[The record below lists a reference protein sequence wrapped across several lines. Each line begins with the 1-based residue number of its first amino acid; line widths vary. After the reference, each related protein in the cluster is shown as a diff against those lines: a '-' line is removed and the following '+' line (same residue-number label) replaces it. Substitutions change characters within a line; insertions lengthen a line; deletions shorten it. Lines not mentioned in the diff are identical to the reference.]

1 MFSPSAKGKFLL
13 AALILAASQTTAF
26 SQSLQRTVD
35 KLSWRSEP
43 VRVQKVKAN
52 GANVELGKGFKGE
65 KDWLNGL
72 TVSVQN
78 VSNKAI
84 ARIELSLAFPRAED
98 ASPDVST
105 YVVRLIYG
113 LDPSDPGF
121 ASGSALLPSGIAD
134 IKLPQANLP
143 GIKEDLAKLQYPA
156 DVTRVRLTLS
166 SVTFVDGSM
175 WAGDEILYPDPKNP
189 NQKINPRLKDGPTL
203 ERARQLYQQ
212 NAWPNALRALFA
224 HAPAV
229 AFQTATCNSVFTGTN
244 NSSCGDAGL
253 NCTLSINQF
262 NDDPFLFGLRNAK
275 KVLATTRCYKPD
287 STFCTAT
294 LISNFD
300 ALPCGQKQAGTCGG
314 APDYSTYPSTGCQS
328 GFTVIDGGCSRSLQF
343 QNRCAGPSYYDSDSC
358 TCPDGI
364 DTSPIVIDIDGSG
377 FSLTSPFD
385 GATFDVLA
393 DGVSLP
399 LSWTNAASTNSFLV
413 LDRNGNGAIDN
424 GLELFGNLTPQP
436 ASSSPN
442 GFAALAEYDKPANGG
457 NGDGKIDKGDTI
469 FSSLRLWRDANH
481 NGESEPGELRSLG
494 DVIRAIDLNYK
505 EAKKV
510 DDFGNRFRYRAKVY
524 DVRGVQAGRWA
535 WDVFLTVQ

>member
-1 MFSPSAKGKFLL
+1 MTSPSPKGKFLL
-13 AALILAASQTTAF
+13 AALILACQTTVF
-26 SQSLQRTVD
+26 SQSLERTVD
-35 KLSWRSEP
+35 KLSWQSEP
-43 VRVQKVKAN
+43 VRVQKIKAN

-72 TVSVQN
+72 TVTVQN

-84 ARIELSLAFPRAED
+84 ARIELNLAFPREAN

-113 LDPSDPGF
+113 LDPSDPNF
-121 ASGSALLPSGIAD
+121 ASEAALLPNGIAD
-134 IKLPQANLP
+134 IKLPQVNLP
-143 GIKEDLAKLQYPA
+143 GIKEDLAKLHYPA
-156 DVTRVRLTLS
+156 EVTRVRLTLS
-166 SVTFVDGSM
+166 SVTFIDGSM
-175 WAGDEILYPDPKNP
+175 WAGDEILYPDPANP
-189 NQKINPRLKDGPTL
+189 KQKINPRLKDGPTI
-203 ERARQLYQQ
+203 ERARQLYLQ
-212 NAWPNALRALFA
+212 NAWPNPFRALFS
-224 HAPAV
+224 HAPALT
-229 AFQTATCNSVFTGTN
+229 FQTATCNSVFTGTQTSN
-244 NSSCGDAGL
+244 CGDAGSG
-253 NCTLSINQF
+253 CTLTTNLF
-262 NDDPFLFGLRNAK
+262 NDDILLFGLRNAK
-275 KVLATTRCYKPD
+275 KQLSTTRCYKPD

-314 APDYSTYPSTGCQS
+314 APDYTTYPSTGCAS
-328 GFTVIDGGCSRSLQF
+328 GFTVIGGICTRSLQF
-343 QNRCAGPSYYDSDSC
+343 QSRCAGPTYYDAESC

-377 FSLTSPFD
+377 FSLTDAFD

-393 DGVSLP
+393 DGVALP
-399 LSWTNAASTNSFLV
+399 LSWIDAASTNSFLV

-442 GFAALAEYDKPANGG
+442 GFLALAEYDKPANGG
-457 NGDGKIDKGDTI
+457 NGDRKIDKGDTI

-481 NGESEPGELRSLG
+481 NGQSEPGELRSLV

-505 EAKKV
+505 EAKRV
-510 DDFGNRFRYRAKVY
+510 DQYGNRFRYRAKVY
-524 DVRGVQAGRWA
+524 DVHGVQAGRWA